1 MSILTHKKGQKTNEE
16 GQKTKKN
23 LHLSPAQSA
32 AVEVALQMAI
42 VRQDLVKNIKMY
54 FFGFLSA
61 SCDAK
66 IQFYQL
72 SHLIYLKVNLYR
84 SSHQGFVALFLQ
96 AHAVTQ
102 SLQTP
107 HIFAILGL

>member
-42 VRQDLVKNIKMY
+42 VRQDLVKKTFWFCFNPIR
-54 FFGFLSA
+54 
-61 SCDAK
+61 
-66 IQFYQL
+66 IW
-72 SHLIYLKVNLYR
+72 
-84 SSHQGFVALFLQ
+84 
-96 AHAVTQ
+96 
-102 SLQTP
+102 
-107 HIFAILGL
+107 